1 MSRIVLYFVFLLL
14 LSSCGQSDKSVE
26 NTNSKI
32 LFEEIKPIQEQ
43 LNPNTQINLSKF
55 VKDNSFINNN
65 TNNNGNINFEPA
77 FKKKKTFKF
86 SKIKQFNSIDTE
98 ILFIKNNDLI
108 YFDNKGTIFR
118 INENFEILWKVNH
131 YSKKERKLN
140 PILYFNYI
148 NNKIFAVDT
157 LSNIFSLNL
166 ENGELIWKSESN
178 SPFNSNVAVKTD
190 RFVTVDFDNVIR
202 CFSVIDGS
210 ELWNFQTENT
220 FIKSQKKLSVL
231 IDNDVVYSMNNLG
244 DLTAL
249 NINDGS
255 LVWQTPTQSN
265 EIILSAFSLVNSEM
279 VLDNKSIYFSNN
291 KNDFFSIDK
300 KTGIIKWKQT
310 INSGLK
316 STISENYIFIIS
328 EEGYLFIIDK
338 DNGNIIRA
346 TDVFSKFK
354 KRDKITPIG
363 FIVAKNRAYVSTNN
377 GRIVK
382 VNLLNSEI
390 EEIIKLNNEKISRPF
405 INNGNIFLIKNNAI
419 IKSN

>member
-1 MSRIVLYFVFLLL
+1 MNRIIIFFVLLFLLT
-14 LSSCGQSDKSVE
+14 SCGQKDKSLQ
-26 NTNSKI
+26 NNNSEI
-32 LFEEIKPIQEQ
+32 LFKEIKPIQQE
-43 LNPNTQINLSKF
+43 LNPNIKIKLSKF
-55 VKDNSFINNN
+55 VKDNSFIKNK
-65 TNNNGNINFEPA
+65 TNNNGNINFSPL
-77 FKKKKTFKF
+77 FKKKKSYKF
-86 SKIKQFNSIDTE
+86 SKIKQFNSVDTDL
-98 ILFIKNNDLI
+98 LFTKKNNLI
-108 YFDNKGTIFR
+108 YFDNKGTIFK
-118 INENFEILWKVNH
+118 INENFKTLWKVN
-131 YSKKERKLN
+131 YYTKKERKLN
-140 PILYFNYI
+140 PILYLNYT
-148 NNKIFAVDT
+148 NKNLLIADT
-157 LSNIFSLNL
+157 LSNIHSINL
-166 ENGELIWKSESN
+166 DNGKLIWRKESV
-178 SPFNSNVAVKTD
+178 SPFNSNVAVNKD
-190 RFVTVDFDNVIR
+190 KFITVDFDNVIR
-202 CFSVIDGS
+202 CFSTIDGN

-300 KTGIIKWKQT
+300 KTGIVKWKQT

-328 EEGYLFIIDK
+328 EEGYLFIIEK